1 MSYPEGCSD
10 FLTMVKCSGVFKSG
24 ICFHMPEWQHPAFP
38 MQPVTAV
45 FLKFDRMAAACLYG
59 AACFVLV
66 HRQEGDLEE

>member
-1 MSYPEGCSD
+1 
-10 FLTMVKCSGVFKSG
+10 
-24 ICFHMPEWQHPAFP
+24 MPEWQHPAFP

-45 FLKFDRMAAACLYG
+45 FLKFDRMAVACLYG